1 MRKVQVEGLKEE
13 IQMENDTNMLI
24 FNKADLKE
32 QVPEAKIEKKKLT
45 RKERI
50 RLEKVVERKDKTS
63 RVIFIRTL

>member
-32 QVPEAKIEKKKLT
+32 QVPEAKIEKKKLDS
-45 RKERI
+45 K
-50 RLEKVVERKDKTS
+50 KSSNAKTKHQE
-63 RVIFIRTL
+63 